1 MATNLICVAAS
12 TENAHPAWSHFVVW
26 ARPYKQEPP
35 VEKRQFIP
43 TAGILKEKEDVL
55 GWGNQL
61 KAIPKTKNTMTT
73 WIFKDDNNLFW

>member
-35 VEKRQFIP
+35 VKNVNLSQ
-43 TAGILKEKEDVL
+43 
-55 GWGNQL
+55 QL
-61 KAIPKTKNTMTT
+61 E
-73 WIFKDDNNLFW
+73 F